1 MNRIIP
7 SSAASYNCDG
17 WRAQISLRAWPQFCA
32 ASVGNAI
39 PQGASVGRP
48 HNSALTKF
56 AIRPKNNPKQ
66 LLEAI
71 KSPTDH
77 GLHFVFLQ

>member
-1 MNRIIP
+1 MGGARK
-7 SSAASYNCDG
+7 
-17 WRAQISLRAWPQFCA
+17 SLQGLGRNFVP

-77 GLHFVFLQ
+77 GLAFRFSTIK